1 MASLLA
7 PLEGA
12 IDILVTGQTPMWI
25 IVGVLIGIIAGALPG
40 IGATLGMAIVLPL
53 TLPLDGADAIILLIC
68 IYGAAMYSGSIP
80 SILVNVP
87 GTAGDA
93 ATTFDGY
100 PMAQQGKA
108 INALVISAVSSSFG
122 GTIAVIVLILISPI
136 LVELVLLFGSPQYFL
151 IAILGIAMI
160 TVVTTGSTVKGL
172 TAGAF
177 GLLLATIGVAPTVPV
192 ERYTLGQLSLLDGLD
207 YIAILIGLFAIA
219 EMIRLAREKQ
229 VSRSDSET
237 GLEGSVIDGIK
248 TVLAHP
254 IVVLKSST
262 IGLLVGAVPGSGAA
276 ISNFIAYGEAM
287 RSSKT
292 PERFGH
298 GAGEGVVATDSANN
312 ATVGGALIPT
322 FSFGIPGSGSTAV
335 LLGGLIMHGLRPGP
349 DLFTTQLDIT
359 YSVFLAIF
367 AANVVILVLGI
378 FVIPRTGYLTQI
390 NTDIIIPVV
399 IVLSMLGALALRNN
413 WIDVWTIFALGVVG
427 FFMKKHNYSVIA
439 FVMGAILGPIAEE
452 NLYRSLSISGGSI
465 DIFLEDPLSL
475 LLIVAIFLILLGPTL
490 RTTFENWRTEAS

>member
-1 MASLLA
+1 MTELLG
-7 PLEGA
+7 PLAGA
-12 IDILVTGQTPMWI
+12 LDIIVTGDTPFWI
-25 IVGVLIGIIAGALPG
+25 IVGVLIGIVAGALPG

-53 TLPLDGADAIILLIC
+53 TLPLDGADAIILLIS
-68 IYGAAMYSGSIP
+68 IYAAAMYSGSIP

-100 PMAQQGKA
+100 PLARQGKA
-108 INALVISAVSSSFG
+108 INALVISAVASAFG
-122 GTIAVIVLILISPI
+122 GTIAVVVLILISPV

-192 ERYTLGQLSLLDGLD
+192 QRYTFDQLALLDGLD

-229 VSRSDSET
+229 VSKADSA
-237 GLEGSVIDGIK
+237 GLEGSVVDGIK
-248 TVLAHP
+248 TVLVHP
-254 IVVLKSST
+254 IVVLKSSA

-359 YSVFLAIF
+359 YAVFMAVLV
-367 AANVVILVLGI
+367 ANAVILVLGI

-390 NTDIIIPVV
+390 NTDVIIPVV
-399 IVLSMLGALALRNN
+399 IVLSTLGALALRNN
-413 WIDVWTIFALGVVG
+413 WVDVWTIFALGVIG

-475 LLIVAIFLILLGPTL
+475 ALIVAIFLILLGPAL
-490 RTTFENWRTEAS
+490 RTTISDWRSEAS